1 MAISRSQTGKTV
13 ELKPPKYLQHRVIK
27 SSSPLE
33 KRKKKKP
40 FQKKF
45 KRFDPIRSRALA
57 TKAVTLTGGPKA
69 TKVKIPKPKVKKKPS
84 PGLMQ
89 FVKKLSDVNIYRHK
103 IPKLRKIIKKT

>member
-1 MAISRSQTGKTV
+1 M
-13 ELKPPKYLQHRVIK
+13 ELRPPKYLKHRVIK
-27 SSSPLE
+27 SSPPLE
-33 KRKKKKP
+33 ERKPKKP

-45 KRFDPIRSRALA
+45 KRFDPTRSRALA
-57 TKAVTLTGGPKA
+57 TKAVTITGGPKA